1 MLPFLIAA
9 YLNRPELL
17 VCCVVREAER
27 QGLDPIVVCALV
39 EVESGWRI
47 HSKSETNDFGLM
59 QINMAYHGIYHDTRE
74 HIRKGCAILRD
85 CIDRRSG
92 NLFQGLS
99 LYNTGR
105 VSKRGLRYA
114 RKVLS
119 LSARIKE
126 AVTKGKPVPHHYPFR
141 VAQKD
146 RLYPLSWL
154 EWAPKKR
161 LTFSGGRG
169 NIGYAV

>member
-17 VCCVVREAER
+17 VCAVYREAER

-39 EVESGWRI
+39 ETESGWRI
-47 HSKSETNDFGLM
+47 HARSETEDYGLM
-59 QINMAYHGIYHDTRE
+59 QINISYHGRYHDTGE
-74 HIRKGCAILRD
+74 HIRKGCSILLG
-85 CIDRRSG
+85 CIDRSG
-92 NLFQGLS
+92 GSYLQGLS
-99 LYNTGR
+99 RYNTGR

-119 LSARIKE
+119 LAARIKE

-154 EWAPKKR
+154 EWAPRRKH
-161 LTFSGGRG
+161 G
-169 NIGYAV
+169 